1 MWFNPIMTWLLRSP
15 LHGFISSNTM
25 LMTYTGRKSGKT
37 FTTPMNYLRMQDDEG
52 EYLLTTSTRERTW
65 WRNLRGGASVT
76 LRLQGKDL
84 PTRAEAIEDEPAV
97 AAELGAFFKQAPKMA
112 KYFDVRLD
120 ADGKPE
126 KDDLMKAA
134 QARVV
139 VRSALG

>member
-84 PTRAEAIEDEPAV
+84 PARAEAIEDEPAV

-134 QARVV
+134 QTRVV
-139 VRSALG
+139 VRSVLG